1 MTPIAPSGTATPRIA
16 IIAAVARNRVIGRD
30 NAMPWH
36 LPEDLRRFRA
46 LTMGHPIVMGRRTWE
61 SLGRPLPG
69 RRNIVVSR
77 DPAFA
82 PQGAEAT
89 ASLDAALA
97 ACAGAQQVFVIGG
110 AQLYA
115 AALPLADRLYLTEIQ
130 RDFAGDTLFPEWDRG
145 AWRELAR
152 EPQPPRDGLEYVFTT
167 YARADSGPARAD
179 QSRATQS
186 T

>member
-16 IIAAVARNRVIGRD
+16 ILAAVARNRVSGRD

-36 LPEDLRRFRA
+36 LPEDLKRFRA

-82 PQGAEAT
+82 PQGAEAA
-89 ASLDAALA
+89 ASLEAALA

-130 RDFAGDTLFPEWDRG
+130 RDFAGDTVFPPVDWGEWSV
-145 AWRELAR
+145 EAR
-152 EPQPPRDGLEYVFTT
+152 ERHLNGAGLDFEFVTYRRVAPEQVFP
-167 YARADSGPARAD
+167 G
-179 QSRATQS
+179 
-186 T
+186 